1 MAIMKN
7 PAIINPRFD
16 IYVSIHQ
23 LQNLSNDVRYFILK
37 SRNDRNRRANN
48 NNMLKVYFIIF
59 AVFILLM
66 CLRLVTANIC
76 KSGTSYFLMSGCNLK
91 NVGLVSKY
99 LFFILNKK
107 IAPKVILCF
116 LGALFVALYYG

>member
-37 SRNDRNRRANN
+37 SRNDRNRIANN
-48 NNMLKVYFIIF
+48 NNMLKVYFKIF
-59 AVFILLM
+59 VVFILLM
-66 CLRLVTANIC
+66 CLRLVTANILEY
-76 KSGTSYFLMSGCNLK
+76 S
-91 NVGLVSKY
+91 Y
-99 LFFILNKK
+99 LFFLFF
-107 IAPKVILCF
+107 VTF
-116 LGALFVALYYG
+116 LF

>member
-48 NNMLKVYFIIF
+48 NNMLKVYFKIF

-91 NVGLVSKY
+91 DVGLVSKY
-99 LFFILNKK
+99 LFFILN
-107 IAPKVILCF
+107 
-116 LGALFVALYYG
+116 

>member
-48 NNMLKVYFIIF
+48 NNMLKVYFKIF

-91 NVGLVSKY
+91 DVGLVSKY
-99 LFFILNKK
+99 LFFILNEK

-116 LGALFVALYYG
+116 LGALFVV